1 MGMIAIF
8 ADGAALMIGS
18 LLVSGLLCTL
28 AWMAADRLHR
38 PWAALVM
45 LAVGVCVLLVSPLE
59 QSLFVRMVSVFT
71 VVGAAL
77 LSFVVLD
84 RSVKKETVE
93 ITRARVLRPRMPRP
107 HLSRHRQATRRH

>member
-1 MGMIAIF
+1 MITIF

-18 LLVSGLLCTL
+18 LLASVLLCSL
-28 AWMAADRLHR
+28 AWAGADRLHR

-45 LAVGVCVLLVSPLE
+45 LAVVVCGLLASPLE

-71 VVGAAL
+71 VVGALL

-84 RSVKKETVE
+84 RSVKQETAE
-93 ITRARVLRPRMPRP
+93 ITRSRILRPRMPR
-107 HLSRHRQATRRH
+107 HRHVTRRH

>member
-1 MGMIAIF
+1 MGMISIF

-18 LLVSGLLCTL
+18 LLVSVLLCSL

-45 LAVGVCVLLVSPLE
+45 LAIVVCGLLVSPLE

-71 VVGAAL
+71 VVGALL

-84 RSVKKETVE
+84 RSVKQETAE
-93 ITRARVLRPRMPRP
+93 ITRARMPRHP
-107 HLSRHRQATRRH
+107 RVNRRH

>member
-1 MGMIAIF
+1 MGMITIF

-18 LLVSGLLCTL
+18 LLASVLLCSL

-45 LAVGVCVLLVSPLE
+45 LVVVVCGLLVSPLE

-84 RSVKKETVE
+84 RSVKQETAE
-93 ITRARVLRPRMPRP
+93 ITRARMTRQRVP
-107 HLSRHRQATRRH
+107 HHHHVARRR